1 MTVPGD
7 ISRLAG
13 REECHEV
20 LCRIGRDFDDLISKR
35 GWPPAPRANTTTR
48 PIGPLIPDQK
58 ESSVKLFE
66 ALASTPER
74 AEIRDAVRALCDRFD
89 DAYWSEKDR
98 SHSFPYEFAKAIAD
112 AGWLGIAMPRE
123 FGGAGLGV
131 TEAAIMMQ
139 EVGRSAGAFAACST
153 IHINI
158 FGLHSIVKH
167 GTDAQRKAWLPAI
180 IDGSSRAC
188 FGVTEPDAGL
198 DTSKIKTR
206 AVRRGDRYIVNGQK
220 IWTSTAQQ
228 ADKVVLLARTTPVE
242 QCAKPTD
249 GLTLFYADLDRSRAE
264 IREIPKMGRHAVN
277 SNQVFYDNFD
287 IPVECRIGEEGKGFR
302 YILDSLNPERIL
314 NAAEVVG
321 MGRRALEKAVAYAG
335 ERVVF
340 GRKIGQNQSIQ
351 HPLAECWSELYAA
364 DLMTLHAAELY
375 DSGKPCGAQANAA
388 KYLAADAGFHA
399 CDRAI
404 RTYGGMGYAAE
415 YHVERYF
422 REMVATQL
430 APVSREM
437 ILCFIAERELG
448 LPKSY

>member
-48 PIGPLIPDQK
+48 PIGPLIHDQK

-228 ADKVVLLARTTPVE
+228 ADKVVLLARTTPIG
-242 QCAKPTD
+242 QCAKPTE

-287 IPVECRIGEEGKGFR
+287 IPVECRIGKEGKGFR

>member
-1 MTVPGD
+1 MFET
-7 ISRLAG
+7 LA
-13 REECHEV
+13 
-20 LCRIGRDFDDLISKR
+20 D
-35 GWPPAPRANTTTR
+35 T
-48 PIGPLIPDQK
+48 PDR
-58 ESSVKLFE
+58 V
-66 ALASTPER
+66 
-74 AEIRDAVRALCDRFD
+74 EIRDAVRAICDKFD
-89 DAYWSEKDR
+89 DTYWAEKDR
-98 SHSFPYEFAKAIAD
+98 THSFPFEFAKAIAD
-112 AGWLGIAMPRE
+112 GGWLGIAMPVE
-123 FGGAGLGV
+123 YGGAGLGV
-131 TEAAIMMQ
+131 TEASIMMQ
-139 EVGRSAGAFAACST
+139 EVGRSAGVFAACST
-153 IHINI
+153 VHINI

-167 GTDAQRKAWLPAI
+167 GTDEQKKKWLPSI

-206 AVRRGDRYIVNGQK
+206 AVRKGDRYIVNGQK

-228 ADKVVLLARTTPVE
+228 ADKIVLLARTTPIEECV
-242 QCAKPTD
+242 KPTD
-249 GLTLFYADLDRSRAE
+249 GLSLFYTDLDRAKVE

-277 SNQVFYDNFD
+277 SNQTFYDGLEVPIEN
-287 IPVECRIGEEGKGFR
+287 RIGEEGKGFR

-321 MGRRALEKAVAYAG
+321 MGRRALEKAVKYAN

-340 GRKIGQNQSIQ
+340 GRPIGKNQSIQ

-364 DLMTLHAAELY
+364 ELMALHAAELY
-375 DSGKPCGAQANAA
+375 DAGKPCGAQANAA
-388 KYLAADAGFHA
+388 KYLAADAGFRA

-404 RTYGGMGYAAE
+404 RTHGGMGYAAE

>member
-1 MTVPGD
+1 M
-7 ISRLAG
+7 SRL
-13 REECHEV
+13 
-20 LCRIGRDFDDLISKR
+20 
-35 GWPPAPRANTTTR
+35 
-48 PIGPLIPDQK
+48 
-58 ESSVKLFE
+58 FE
-66 ALASTPER
+66 PLASTPER
-74 AEIRDAVRALCDRFD
+74 AAIRDAVRAICDRFD
-89 DAYWSEKDR
+89 DAYWAEKDR
-98 SHSFPYEFAKAIAD
+98 THSFPHEFAKAIAEG
-112 AGWLGIAMPRE
+112 GWLGIAMPAQY
-123 FGGAGLGV
+123 GGAGLGV

-139 EVGRSAGAFAACST
+139 EIGHSAGAFAACST
-153 IHINI
+153 VHINI
-158 FGLHSIVKH
+158 FGLHSIVRH
-167 GTDAQRKAWLPAI
+167 GTERQKAEWLPPI

-206 AVRRGDRYIVNGQK
+206 AVRHGDHYRVSGQK

-228 ADKVVLLARTTPVE
+228 ADKVVLLARTTPIE
-242 QCAKPTD
+242 QCARPTD
-249 GLTLFYADLDRSRAE
+249 GLTLFYANLDRSAVE
-264 IREIPKMGRHAVN
+264 IREIAKMGRHAVN
-277 SNQVFYDNFD
+277 SNQVFYDEMVV
-287 IPVECRIGEEGKGFR
+287 PVECRIGEEGRGFR

-321 MGRRALEKAVAYAG
+321 MGRRALERAVAYAD

-364 DLMTLHAAELY
+364 ELMTLHAADLY
-375 DSGKPCGAQANAA
+375 DAGEACGAQANAA
-388 KYLAADAGFHA
+388 KYLAADAGFRA
-399 CDRAI
+399 CDRAV
-404 RTYGGMGYAAE
+404 RTHGGMGYAAE

>member
-1 MTVPGD
+1 MNQFEP
-7 ISRLAG
+7 LA
-13 REECHEV
+13 
-20 LCRIGRDFDDLISKR
+20 
-35 GWPPAPRANTTTR
+35 TT
-48 PIGPLIPDQK
+48 
-58 ESSVKLFE
+58 S
-66 ALASTPER
+66 ER
-74 AEIRDAVRALCDRFD
+74 AAIRDAVRAICDRFD
-89 DAYWSEKDR
+89 DNYWAEKDR
-98 SHSFPYEFAKAIAD
+98 THSFPHEFGKAIAD
-112 AGWLGIAMPRE
+112 GGWLGIAMPVE
-123 FGGAGLGV
+123 YGGAGLGV

-139 EVGRSAGAFAACST
+139 EIGRSAGAFAACST
-153 IHINI
+153 VHINI

-167 GTDAQRKAWLPAI
+167 GTEAQKAAWLPSI

-198 DTSKIKTR
+198 DTSRIKTR
-206 AVRRGDRYIVNGQK
+206 AVLKGDHYVINGQK

-228 ADKVVLLARTTPVE
+228 ADKVVLLARTTPIE
-242 QCAKPTD
+242 ECKRPTD
-249 GLTLFYADLDRSRAE
+249 GLTLFYADLDRTRVE

-277 SNQVFYDNFD
+277 SNQVFYDNL
-287 IPVECRIGEEGKGFR
+287 IVPVENRIGEDGKGFR

-321 MGRRALEKAVAYAG
+321 MGRRALEKAVDYAN

-364 DLMTLHAAELY
+364 ELMTLHAAELY
-375 DSGKPCGAQANAA
+375 DAGQPCGPQANAA
-388 KYLAADAGFHA
+388 KYLAADAGFKA

-404 RTYGGMGYAAE
+404 RTHGGMGYAAE

-437 ILCFIAERELG
+437 ILCHIAERVLG

>member
-1 MTVPGD
+1 M
-7 ISRLAG
+7 
-13 REECHEV
+13 
-20 LCRIGRDFDDLISKR
+20 
-35 GWPPAPRANTTTR
+35 
-48 PIGPLIPDQK
+48 PI
-58 ESSVKLFE
+58 E
-66 ALASTPER
+66 
-74 AEIRDAVRALCDRFD
+74 
-89 DAYWSEKDR
+89 Y
-98 SHSFPYEFAKAIAD
+98 
-112 AGWLGIAMPRE
+112 
-123 FGGAGLGV
+123 GGAGLGV
-131 TEAAIMMQ
+131 TEASIMMQ

-153 IHINI
+153 VHINI

-167 GTDAQRKAWLPAI
+167 GTDEQKKRWLPSI

-206 AVRRGDRYIVNGQK
+206 AVLQGDKYVVHGQK

-228 ADKVVLLARTTPVE
+228 ADKIVLLARTTPIE
-242 QCAKPTD
+242 QCAKPAE
-249 GLTLFYADLDRSRAE
+249 GLSLFYTDPDRSNVE
-264 IREIPKMGRHAVN
+264 VREIPKMGRHAVN
-277 SNQVFYDNFD
+277 SNQTFFD
-287 IPVECRIGEEGKGFR
+287 GLVVPIEHRIGEEGKGFR
-302 YILDSLNPERIL
+302 YILDCLNPERIL
-314 NAAEVVG
+314 IAAEVVG
-321 MGRRALEKAVAYAG
+321 MGRRALEKAVKYAN

-340 GRKIGQNQSIQ
+340 GRPIGKNQSIQ

-364 DLMTLHAAELY
+364 ELMALHAAQLY
-375 DSGKPCGAQANAA
+375 DAGKPCGAQANAA

-404 RTYGGMGYAAE
+404 RTHGGMGYAAE

-437 ILCFIAERELG
+437 ILCFIAEHELG

>member
-1 MTVPGD
+1 M
-7 ISRLAG
+7 
-13 REECHEV
+13 
-20 LCRIGRDFDDLISKR
+20 K
-35 GWPPAPRANTTTR
+35 
-48 PIGPLIPDQK
+48 Q
-58 ESSVKLFE
+58 FE
-66 ALASTPER
+66 PLASTTER
-74 AEIRDAVRALCDRFD
+74 AEIRNAIRALCDRFD
-89 DAYWSEKDR
+89 DDYWSKKGQAHE
-98 SHSFPYEFAKAIAD
+98 FPYEFAKAVAD
-112 AGWLGIAMPRE
+112 GGWLGIAMPVE
-123 FGGAGLGV
+123 FGGSGLGV

-139 EVGRSAGAFAACST
+139 EIGRSAGAFAACST
-153 IHINI
+153 VHINI

-167 GTDAQRKAWLPAI
+167 GTDKQRKEWLPAI
-180 IDGSSRAC
+180 IDGTSRAC

-206 AVRRGDRYIVNGQK
+206 AVRNGDHYVINGQK

-228 ADKVVLLARTTPVE
+228 ADKVVLLARTTPIE

-249 GLTLFYADLDRSRAE
+249 GLSLFYADLDRSAVE
-264 IREIPKMGRHAVN
+264 IREIRKMGRHAVN
-277 SNQVFYDNFD
+277 SNQTFYDNL
-287 IPVECRIGEEGKGFR
+287 IVPVNRLIGEEGKGFR
-302 YILDSLNPERIL
+302 YLLDSLNPERIL
-314 NAAEVVG
+314 NAAEVIG
-321 MGRRALEKAVAYAG
+321 MGRRAMEKAVAYAN

-364 DLMTLHAAELY
+364 ELMTLHAAELY
-375 DSGKPCGAQANAA
+375 DSGQPCGAQANAA
-388 KYLAADAGFHA
+388 KYLAADAGFRA

-404 RTYGGMGYAAE
+404 RTHGGMGYAAE

>member
-1 MTVPGD
+1 
-7 ISRLAG
+7 
-13 REECHEV
+13 
-20 LCRIGRDFDDLISKR
+20 
-35 GWPPAPRANTTTR
+35 
-48 PIGPLIPDQK
+48 
-58 ESSVKLFE
+58 VKLFE
-66 ALASTPER
+66 GLASTPER

-98 SHSFPYEFAKAIAD
+98 THSFPHEFAKAVA
-112 AGWLGIAMPRE
+112 AGGWLGIAMPTE
-123 FGGAGLGV
+123 YGGSGLGV

-139 EVGRSAGAFAACST
+139 EIGRSAGAFAACST
-153 IHINI
+153 VHINI

-167 GTDAQRKAWLPAI
+167 GTDEQRQKWLPAI

-206 AVRRGDRYIVNGQK
+206 AVRHGDRYIVNGQK

-228 ADKVVLLARTTPVE
+228 ADKVVLLARTTPIE
-242 QCAKPTD
+242 ECAKPTD
-249 GLTLFYADLDRSRAE
+249 GLSLFYADIDRSRVE

-277 SNQVFYDNFD
+277 SNQTFYDNFE

-375 DSGKPCGAQANAA
+375 DSGQPCGAQANAA
-388 KYLAADAGFHA
+388 KYLAADAGFRA

-404 RTYGGMGYAAE
+404 RTHGGMGYAAE

>member
-1 MTVPGD
+1 MFET
-7 ISRLAG
+7 LA
-13 REECHEV
+13 
-20 LCRIGRDFDDLISKR
+20 D
-35 GWPPAPRANTTTR
+35 
-48 PIGPLIPDQK
+48 
-58 ESSVKLFE
+58 
-66 ALASTPER
+66 TPER
-74 AEIRDAVRALCDRFD
+74 AEIRDAVRAICNKFD
-89 DAYWSEKDR
+89 DTYWGEKDR
-98 SHSFPYEFAKAIAD
+98 THSFPFEFAKAIAD
-112 AGWLGIAMPRE
+112 GGWLGIAMPTE
-123 FGGAGLGV
+123 YGGAGLGV

-153 IHINI
+153 VHINI
-158 FGLHSIVKH
+158 FGLHSIVRH
-167 GTDAQRKAWLPAI
+167 GTDAQKKQWLPSI

-206 AVRRGDRYIVNGQK
+206 AVLRGNKYVVHGQK

-228 ADKVVLLARTTPVE
+228 ADKIVLLTRTTPIE

-249 GLTLFYADLDRSRAE
+249 GLSLFYTDMDRSKVE
-264 IREIPKMGRHAVN
+264 VREIPKMGRHAVN
-277 SNQVFYDNFD
+277 SNQVFFD
-287 IPVECRIGEEGKGFR
+287 GLVVPIEHRIGEEGRGFR

-321 MGRRALEKAVAYAG
+321 MGRRALEKAVKYAN

-340 GRKIGQNQSIQ
+340 GRPIGKNQSIQ

-364 DLMTLHAAELY
+364 ELMTLHAAELY
-375 DSGKPCGAQANAA
+375 DAGKPCGAQANAA

-404 RTYGGMGYAAE
+404 RTHGGMGYAAE
-415 YHVERYF
+415 YQVERYF
-422 REMVATQL
+422 REMVAVQL

>member
-1 MTVPGD
+1 MFET
-7 ISRLAG
+7 LA
-13 REECHEV
+13 
-20 LCRIGRDFDDLISKR
+20 D
-35 GWPPAPRANTTTR
+35 
-48 PIGPLIPDQK
+48 
-58 ESSVKLFE
+58 
-66 ALASTPER
+66 TPER
-74 AEIRDAVRALCDRFD
+74 AEIRDAVRATCNKFD
-89 DAYWSEKDR
+89 DTYWAEKDR
-98 SHSFPYEFAKAIAD
+98 THSFPFEFAKAIAD
-112 AGWLGIAMPRE
+112 GGWLGIAMPTE
-123 FGGAGLGV
+123 YGGAGLGV

-153 IHINI
+153 VHINI

-167 GTDAQRKAWLPAI
+167 GTDEQKKRWLPSI

-206 AVRRGDRYIVNGQK
+206 AVLQGDKYVVDGQK

-228 ADKVVLLARTTPVE
+228 ADKIVLLTRTTPIE

-249 GLTLFYADLDRSRAE
+249 GLSLFYTDMDRAKVE
-264 IREIPKMGRHAVN
+264 VREIPKMGRHAVN
-277 SNQVFYDNFD
+277 SNQVFFD
-287 IPVECRIGEEGKGFR
+287 GLVVPIEHRIGEEGKGFR

-321 MGRRALEKAVAYAG
+321 MGRRALEKAVKYAN

-340 GRKIGQNQSIQ
+340 GRPIGKNQSIQ

-364 DLMTLHAAELY
+364 ELMALHAAQLY
-375 DSGKPCGAQANAA
+375 DAGKPCGAQANAA
-388 KYLAADAGFHA
+388 KYLAADAGFRA

-404 RTYGGMGYAAE
+404 RTHGGMGYAAE
-415 YHVERYF
+415 YQVERYF
-422 REMVATQL
+422 REMVAVQL